1 MTDFLPNSDGA
12 YTTIDLDLIKD
23 SILNT
28 ITIKEFVSKYVP
40 LLFDPNPQRF
50 NLAWIEK
57 AGSELHEVLLLNDRR
72 EKVML
77 IPPLR
82 EVRIGQPFINNEV
95 TSALNTYDVRKDIAG
110 ISATNDLLSTLS
122 KTNMAIG
129 NTTTSC
135 ERWKQVLVACG
146 LEDRLKELPGS
157 IVEDINKQEH
167 EDDLWL

>member
-1 MTDFLPNSDGA
+1 MTKFLSNSDGA
-12 YTTIDLDLIKD
+12 YATIDLDLIKD

-28 ITIKEFVSKYVP
+28 VTIKEFVSKYVP
-40 LLFDPNPQRF
+40 LLFDPNPQMF

-95 TSALNTYDVRKDIAG
+95 TSALTVYDIRKDIAG
-110 ISATNDLLSTLS
+110 ISATNDLLTTLS

-129 NTTTSC
+129 TTIASC
-135 ERWKQVLVACG
+135 ERWKQVLIACG
-146 LEDRLKELPGS
+146 LEDRLNELPGMTMKD
-157 IVEDINKQEH
+157 VNKQEH